1 MEFGIFSVADHH
13 PEFDRTPHQLYAEL
27 LEQAE
32 HAERLGYESYW
43 VAEHHFHHYGIV
55 PAPAVLLSAI
65 AQRTQT
71 LRVGTGVVVCPF
83 HNPIEVAEQYAMLD
97 MLSGG
102 RLNFGTGS
110 GYLAHEYSG
119 FNVDPQQKRE
129 RFDEALDIVL
139 RAWRGETIDIQSPYH
154 TINQVAINVQPV
166 QQPHPPTWIAV
177 IRPEAAL
184 FVARKGFPLLG
195 VPYTSGHIETARD
208 MIQAYHQAYGEAGF
222 DPAQADVTL
231 VWHTYVADTTD
242 KAIREAR
249 DALQQ
254 YTDTRLFATSKGQ
267 LFDDLYDRGLLIIGD
282 PAYCRER
289 IAELQDWGMTRMLT
303 LSNFGALAHDKVGR
317 SMQLFA
323 KEIMPAFAGR
333 GISVA

>member
-13 PEFDRTPHQLYAEL
+13 PEFDRTPRQLYAEL
-27 LEQAE
+27 LDQAE
-32 HAERLGYESYW
+32 LAERLGYGSYW
-43 VAEHHFHHYGIV
+43 VAEHHFHPYGIV

-83 HNPIEVAEQYAMLD
+83 HHPIEVAEQYAMLD

-119 FNVDPQQKRE
+119 FNVDPQHKRE
-129 RFDEALDIVL
+129 HFDEALDIVL
-139 RAWRGETIDIQSPYH
+139 RAWRGDTITVQSRYH
-154 TINQVAINVQPV
+154 TINEVAINVQPV

-177 IRPEAAL
+177 IRPEAAP
-184 FVARKGFPLLG
+184 FVARRGFPLLG

-208 MIQAYHQAYGEAGF
+208 MIQAYHQAYRDSAH

-231 VWHTYVADTTD
+231 VWHTYVAETTD
-242 KAIREAR
+242 LAIREAR
-249 DALQQ
+249 TALQQ

-267 LFDDLYDRGLLIIGD
+267 KFEDLYDRGLLIIGD

-289 IAELQDWGMTRMLT
+289 IAELRDWGMTRMLT
-303 LSNFGALAHDKVGR
+303 LSNFGGLAHDKVSQ
-317 SMQLFA
+317 SMQRFA
-323 KEIMPAFAGR
+323 DEVIPAFAGC
-333 GISVA
+333 GVSIA